1 MAVERARRRELA
13 EFVPD
18 HLLGHLHRNVLV
30 AVVDAEQQSDE
41 LRQDRRAAAPDPD
54 HLVAV
59 RCARGFRLLEQ
70 IAVDERTFPNRTRHD
85 AWPLLLLAQVAA
97 RHDEFLGA
105 LVAARLLAFG
115 RLAPRGDRMASA
127 RAAAFAA
134 AERVIDRI
142 HGDATVVR
150 FAAEPAV
157 AARLADRD
165 VHVIGVRDRADVRE
179 ALAEHQTLLAGIEPQ
194 DDVLL
199 IASDDLRVGAG
210 RARELPAL
218 AEL

>member
-1 MAVERARRRELA
+1 
-13 EFVPD
+13 
-18 HLLGHLHRNVLV
+18 G
-30 AVVDAEQQSDE
+30 
-41 LRQDRRAAAPDPD
+41 
-54 HLVAV
+54 
-59 RCARGFRLLEQ
+59 
-70 IAVDERTFPNRTRHD
+70 

-115 RLAPRGDRMASA
+115 RLAPRRHRMASA

-134 AERVIDRI
+134 TERVIDRV
-142 HGDATVVR
+142 HGDAAVVR

-165 VHVIGVRDRADVRE
+165 VHVIGVRHRADRRE
-179 ALAEHQTLLAGIEPQ
+179 ALAEHQALLAGIEAQ

-199 IASDDLRVGAG
+199 VAADDLRVGTG
-210 RARELPAL
+210 RARKLSAL
-218 AEL
+218 AQLEFDVVHDG